1 MNKKYLNKFNLIS
14 YNLHNG
20 NVSYKILKNGGEEE
34 EVQTTAEEEDNN
46 YYRFIIEDIPKEYWV
61 IKNKNNKFKILIKS
75 QDIEIN
81 SLIYIKAGPF
91 SSIEAAKDALTILSN
106 WRFGDVI

>member
-1 MNKKYLNKFNLIS
+1 MNKQYLNKFNLIS

-20 NVSYKILKNGGEEE
+20 NVSYKILKNGSFEDVTPVE
-34 EVQTTAEEEDNN
+34 TEEDDDNL
-46 YYRFIIEDIPKEYWV
+46 YKFIIEDIPKEYWV
-61 IKNKNNKFKILIKS
+61 VKNKNNKFKILIKS
-75 QDIEIN
+75 QNIEIN

-91 SSIEAAKDALTILSN
+91 SSIDAAKDALTILSN